1 MVETDIHNE
10 RKKIVFFSQG
20 DDNFIKDIIEKLSI
34 QYETKKIT
42 IKLLANINQ
51 IDKWMEWAD
60 ICWFEWCDDLL
71 IYASKLEIAKNKKI
85 ICRLHSYE
93 AFTYYPS
100 RVNWDCVDRL
110 IFVSEDIRKY
120 VIEHFKVSK
129 EITVVI
135 PNGVDLT
142 KWEFKQRC
150 HGFNVAYIGYINYK
164 KGPMLLLHTLKAI
177 YDQDSRYKFYIA
189 GQFQDPRD
197 SLYFEQMVKE
207 FGLESNYFFEGW
219 QQDLDKWMEDK
230 NYILC
235 TSILESQNMS
245 VMQAMAKGIK
255 PVVHNFVGAKGIYN
269 ESFLWNTIEE
279 AVSKISGGC
288 YNSNEYR
295 EFIENNYSLEKQ
307 IDATNKMINELIN
320 GAE

>member
-1 MVETDIHNE
+1 MVEMNIHNE
-10 RKKIVFFSQG
+10 RQKIVFFSKG
-20 DDNFIKDIIEKLSI
+20 DDNFIKDIIEKLSV
-34 QYETKKIT
+34 QYETKKVT
-42 IKLLANINQ
+42 IKLLADINQ

-60 ICWFEWCDDLL
+60 VCWFEWCDDLL
-71 IYASKLEIAKNKKI
+71 IYACKLEIAKKKKI

-100 RVNWDCVDRL
+100 QVNWNYVDRL

-120 VIEHFKVSK
+120 VIEHYKVNTN
-129 EITVVI
+129 ITIVI
-135 PNGVDLT
+135 PNGVDLA

-150 HGFNVAYIGYINYK
+150 HGFNVAYVGYINYK
-164 KGPMLLLHTLKAI
+164 KGPMLLLHTIKAI
-177 YDQDSRYKFYIA
+177 FDQDSRFKFYIA

-197 SLYFEQMVKE
+197 YLYFEQMIKE
-207 FGLESNYFFEGW
+207 FGLENNYFFEGW
-219 QQDLDKWMEDK
+219 QQDLDKWMENK

-255 PVVHNFVGAKGIYN
+255 PVIHNFVGAKAIYN
-269 ESFLWNTIEE
+269 KNFLWNTIDE
-279 AVSKISGGC
+279 AISKISDGC
-288 YNSNEYR
+288 YNSYEYR

-307 IDATNKMINELIN
+307 IDSTNKMINELISK
-320 GAE
+320 